1 MLCDKWHQ
9 CLTFSS
15 NFKILDNDRLGDISN
30 HDAVATRFERRQ
42 SNAWYDNVV
51 LYEVHMYNVYINGI
65 YIKHFSLGKYSI
77 RENREQCY
85 FVVYGCN
92 MCLRC
97 TVWACGSLINPQSFC
112 LYLMH
117 GVWKKVFRK
126 AFQYICFKVFKYSD
140 CIQVAEC
147 ISIQCITAVQLF
159 RYSIYYNVFQYC
171 PALPV
176 AYDILW
182 TRRANMS
189 LISARDFWASVHPFL
204 HLSLTIINSVCGLQP
219 EGGGG

>member
-1 MLCDKWHQ
+1 
-9 CLTFSS
+9 
-15 NFKILDNDRLGDISN
+15 
-30 HDAVATRFERRQ
+30 
-42 SNAWYDNVV
+42 
-51 LYEVHMYNVYINGI
+51 
-65 YIKHFSLGKYSI
+65 
-77 RENREQCY
+77 
-85 FVVYGCN
+85 

-97 TVWACGSLINPQSFC
+97 SVWACGLLINPQSFC

-126 AFQYICFKVFKYSD
+126 VFQYICFKVFKYSD

-204 HLSLTIINSVCGLQP
+204 HLSLTIINSCCGLQP
-219 EGGGG
+219 GGGRGLNIVSHPWVLITRLVPIMFYSIPCNYVYNYVPYYGY